1 MRYEFKRKSRDM
13 QTQHRT
19 GWKHCSIH
27 AANLPIYAHD
37 QRQDRNNK
45 DPLQRL
51 QVL

>member
-1 MRYEFKRKSRDM
+1 MSSRERAE
-13 QTQHRT
+13 TCKHST

-27 AANLPIYAHD
+27 TANLSIYAHD